1 MVFRILHKVLE
12 GKRVLGS
19 ILFLLMFATSWLDS
33 AAQLVVHKSE
43 CFTSLYD
50 LQLQMPRQVE
60 WTLHAADIG
69 DVKREPSWIFF
80 NDLHVPGSFARHS
93 DFTRSGYDRGHLC
106 PAADRSASMN
116 RMRSTFS
123 LANVCPQVPAL
134 NRGTW
139 KVTEDSCRHMAQL
152 YDSIRVIVVPVILQD
167 DTTRIGAHHLAV
179 PHAFIKVA
187 WSVTND
193 SILGQ
198 WFFWNR

>member
-1 MVFRILHKVLE
+1 MVFGIIHKVLE

-19 ILFLLMFATSWLDS
+19 ILFLLMVATSWLPS

-43 CFTSLYD
+43 SFTSLYD

-60 WTLHAADIG
+60 WTLRAADISNS
-69 DVKREPSWIFF
+69 KREPSWTFY
-80 NDLHVPGSFARHS
+80 NDLHVAGATARHS

-106 PAADRSASMN
+106 PAADRSTSTAS
-116 RMRSTFS
+116 MRSTFS

-134 NRGTW
+134 NRGAW

-167 DTTRIGAHHLAV
+167 DTTRIGVHRLSV

-187 WSVTND
+187 WSVHND